1 MFYPSAACLLVLN
14 DSSCLQVVD
23 CVLFPFATLDA
34 SGGGIAEEG
43 DQVDYQEED
52 QGQIADPGKPLH
64 LLMSFVLLF
73 YNMHVLP
80 IYASACLSNV
90 LSIQGLASPS
100 WPLYIYSCMEKPSL
114 IPTTHP
120 CDV

>member
-1 MFYPSAACLLVLN
+1 M
-14 DSSCLQVVD
+14 QVVD

-34 SGGGIAEEG
+34 SGGGVAEEG

-64 LLMSFVLLF
+64 LLMSFVLQFSICMFYLF
-73 YNMHVLP
+73 MQVHV
-80 IYASACLSNV
+80 YKMC

-100 WPLYIYSCMEKPSL
+100 WPLYIYTPVGESPL
-114 IPTTHP
+114 IPITLFR
-120 CDV
+120 DV

>member
-1 MFYPSAACLLVLN
+1 MFYPSAICLLVLN
-14 DSSCLQVVD
+14 DTSCLQVVD
-23 CVLFPFATLDA
+23 SVLFPFATLDA

-73 YNMHVLP
+73 SICMFYLFMQVHVYQMFYLFRAWHP
-80 IYASACLSNV
+80 QAGLCIYTPV
-90 LSIQGLASPS
+90 WRTPR
-100 WPLYIYSCMEKPSL
+100 
-114 IPTTHP
+114 
-120 CDV
+120 

>member
-1 MFYPSAACLLVLN
+1 MFYPSVVCLLVLN

-23 CVLFPFATLDA
+23 WVLFPFATLDA

-52 QGQIADPGKPLH
+52 QGQIADPGKPLL

-73 YNMHVLP
+73 YNMHILP

-100 WPLYIYSCMEKPSL
+100 WPLYLHTPIGESPL
-114 IPTTHP
+114 IPITHP